1 MCILRNLNRNFKD
14 PYALKILKF
23 VSVLCA
29 SSLPFVF
36 TLNGDF
42 VFDDSEAIIK
52 NEAVT
57 SESWLESFYTD
68 FWGTNI
74 TSNLSHKSYRPLT
87 VWSFRLNYLFGQH
100 KLSAVEFKATNL
112 VCHVISCLLL
122 WLTLRSILGRL
133 KKHKCKKCIDIGWL
147 TTLVFAVHPVHVEA
161 VSGAVGRADVLAAV
175 AFFLAFLFYN
185 QAIYKTTL
193 HYFYLT
199 ATILM
204 ATMSMLFK
212 ENGITVLGVCLCYDF
227 IIICKEDNSSRSRKR
242 KQFYDD
248 IQLLPSAEVIIRI
261 TVIVLAI
268 MLLLYGRWIIMGGSP
283 PVFKPIDNPAS
294 FSDSKLTKI
303 YTFSYLY
310 VLNILLLIWP
320 QWLCYDWSMG
330 CVPLVEDIL
339 DFRLVFVLAMYFYGA
354 VVLIKFFKAKTKR
367 DSWIKIMAL
376 ILLGLPFLPAANIF
390 YPVGFVIAERVL
402 YIPSAGYCFYMVFG
416 LNKLCHTKLFA
427 KKMTSIP
434 YYAVTFLI
442 CIFALKSYER
452 SYDWQN
458 EHALFLS
465 GADVCPL
472 NAKVHYNVAKAAD
485 AKHQYDFALMEYK
498 EAIRLY
504 PEYYQAMNNLAN
516 LLKNQKMYSEA
527 EFYLRKAIEH
537 KHSFSA
543 AWMNLGIVLAST
555 GRYDE
560 AQEAYANAL
569 RYRNNC
575 PDCFYN
581 LGNLYLDTNKSAHAL
596 ESWLHAIKLKP
607 GHRLAWTNILAL
619 LDNTGQFDRAL
630 QIIPLA
636 LSSVPEAPSVHFAV
650 ANIFG
655 KMGRYEVAEKHFLK
669 AIELFGRR
677 VQAIHYANLGVLY
690 HRWKKYS
697 DAERMYKRALKIQSN
712 FKSAQKNL
720 QTLKRLNL
728 IT

>member
-1 MCILRNLNRNFKD
+1 MCILRNLNKNLKD
-14 PYALKILKF
+14 PNAKIFLKF

-29 SSLPFVF
+29 SSLPFIF

-52 NEAVT
+52 NEAVK

-74 TSNLSHKSYRPLT
+74 TSDLSHKSYRPLT
-87 VWSFRLNYLFGQH
+87 VWSFRLNYLLSGN

-112 VCHVISCLLL
+112 VCHIISCLLL
-122 WLTLRSILGRL
+122 WCTLRSILGRL

-147 TTLVFAVHPVHVEA
+147 TTVVFAVHPVHVEA
-161 VSGAVGRADVLAAV
+161 VSGAVGRADLLAAT
-175 AFFLAFLFYN
+175 AFFLAFLCYN
-185 QAIYKTTL
+185 QAMTKTGL

-199 ATILM
+199 ATVIF
-204 ATMSMLFK
+204 AAMSMLFK
-212 ENGITVLGVCLCYDF
+212 ENGITVLGICLCYDF
-227 IIICKEDNSSRSRKR
+227 IIICKEDNTSRSKKK
-242 KQFYDD
+242 KQFYD

-261 TVIVLAI
+261 TVTVLAI
-268 MLLLYGRWIIMGGSP
+268 MLLLYGRWIVMGGAP
-283 PVFKPIDNPAS
+283 PKFKPTDNPAS
-294 FSDSKLTKI
+294 FSDSKMTKVF
-303 YTFSYLY
+303 TFSYLY

-330 CVPLVEDIL
+330 CVPLVEDPL
-339 DFRLVFVLAMYFYGA
+339 EYRVVFVLAMYFYGVA
-354 VVLIKFFKAKTKR
+354 VVIKFFKARRKR
-367 DSWIKIMAL
+367 DSWIKVMAL
-376 ILLGLPFLPAANIF
+376 LLLGLPFLPAANIF

-402 YIPSAGYCFYMVFG
+402 YIPSAGYCLYMVFG
-416 LNKLCHTKLFA
+416 LNKLCHYKLVT
-427 KKMTSIP
+427 KKMASIP

-442 CIFALKSYER
+442 CIYALKSYER

-465 GADVCPL
+465 GAEVCPL
-472 NAKVHYNVAKAAD
+472 NAKVHYNIAKAAD
-485 AKHQYDFALMEYK
+485 AKHEYDFALMEYK
-498 EAIRLY
+498 EAIRLH
-504 PEYYQAMNNLAN
+504 PNYYQAMNNLGN
-516 LLKNQKMYSEA
+516 LLKNQKVYSEA
-527 EFYLRKAIEH
+527 EYYLRKAILR
-537 KHSFSA
+537 KIDFPA

-560 AQEAYANAL
+560 AQKSYTNAL
-569 RYRNNC
+569 RYRSNY
-575 PDCFYN
+575 PDCLYN
-581 LGNLYLDTNKSAHAL
+581 LGNLYLDTNKSDHAL

-636 LSSVPEAPSVHFAV
+636 IASVPDAPSVQFAI

-655 KMGRYEVAEKHFLK
+655 KMGRYEEAEKHFLK

-697 DAERMYKRALKIQSN
+697 DAERMYKRALKLQPN

-720 QTLKRLNL
+720 ETLKRLTL
-728 IT
+728 VT